1 MHKGPPE
8 SPPAADWGPRLIE
21 HYPPHGFPPYLGL
34 GLLDEAT
41 LHFEP
46 GRSVAEYRAGSDL
59 VYRVTGSL
67 DPAEGDTACE
77 AATAEWRIEE
87 FSEGRPW
94 RTTDGYESLPQA
106 FYHHIGGQLPTEN
119 PRLVGLFDVLTSQF
133 QVALR
138 IRPQTSF
145 VMFPAGYVYAIR
157 VPVTEKTLKNFQR
170 FVAAEPEAVPVPP
183 PTVAKPQSAAILT
196 LTTTCSVQ
204 VERSTIVDISVPLYR
219 LVETLRRLREAGAD
233 AGPIHLRPE
242 VIYGHERARKYSQI
256 HPGKIARD
264 IVTYTVLPIDDDTPP
279 LEQLKEAFHD
289 QSFEVFALVHEA
301 LYSQP
306 PEDDPLG
313 NIYADSE
320 ESTS

>member
-1 MHKGPPE
+1 MTKGPPE

-34 GLLDEAT
+34 GLLDGAT
-41 LHFEP
+41 LRLES
-46 GRSVAEYRAGSDL
+46 GRSVAEYRAGPDL
-59 VYRVTGSL
+59 VYRVTGSF
-67 DPAEGDTACE
+67 DPAGGDTACA
-77 AATAEWRIEE
+77 AATSEWRIEE
-87 FSEGRPW
+87 FFDGHLW

-106 FYHHIGGQLPTEN
+106 FYHHIGGHVPTEN
-119 PRLVGLFDVLTSQF
+119 PRVVGLFNVLAAQF
-133 QVALR
+133 QVAVR
-138 IRPQTSF
+138 IRAQTSH

-157 VPVTEKTLKNFQR
+157 VPVTEKTLENFQR
-170 FVAAEPEAVPVPP
+170 FATAEPEAVDVPP
-183 PTVAKPQSAAILT
+183 PTFAKPQSAAILR
-196 LTTTCSVQ
+196 LTTTCAVE
-204 VERSTIVDISVPLYR
+204 VERSTIVDVSVPLYR

-242 VIYGHERARKYSQI
+242 VIYGHERAGKHCQV

-279 LEQLKEAFHD
+279 LEQLKEVFHD
-289 QSFEVFALVHEA
+289 QSFKIFALVHEA

-313 NIYADSE
+313 NIYDAGK
-320 ESTS
+320 ESIS

>member
-41 LHFEP
+41 LHFES

-59 VYRVTGSL
+59 VYRVTGSF
-67 DPAEGDTACE
+67 DPAEGDTACA

-119 PRLVGLFDVLTSQF
+119 PRLVGLFDALTSQF

-138 IRPQTSF
+138 IRAQTSF

-170 FVAAEPEAVPVPP
+170 FAAAEPEAVPVPP
-183 PTVAKPQSAAILT
+183 PTIAKPRSAAILT

-204 VERSTIVDISVPLYR
+204 VERSTIVDVSVPLYR

-233 AGPIHLRPE
+233 PGPIHLRPE

-279 LEQLKEAFHD
+279 LEQLKEAFSD
-289 QSFEVFALVHEA
+289 QSFEIFALVHEA

-306 PEDDPLG
+306 PEGDPLG
-313 NIYADSE
+313 NIYEDSE